1 MKRILGMA
9 LLVLAFSSLALANS
23 SIDFTNHE
31 TLIGNVHGSAAS
43 FVASKDA
50 FTEALFSSSFGGS
63 FSRNTGTVLNVNDA
77 RLNVGVANARAQ
89 LGVEKAYGTL
99 SSFDPMCHNMVPEPG
114 TLGLLGTGLVGL
126 AGVLRLRSKVK
137 A

>member
-1 MKRILGMA
+1 MKRTLGMA
-9 LLVLAFSSLALANS
+9 LLVLALSSLALANS
-23 SIDFTNHE
+23 SIDFNNHE
-31 TLIGNVHGSAAS
+31 TLIGNVHGSASFAAIKNAS
-43 FVASKDA
+43 
-50 FTEALFSSSFGGS
+50 TEAVFANSFGGS
-63 FSRNTGTVLNVNDA
+63 ASRSTGAVLGVNDT

-99 SSFDPMCHNMVPEPG
+99 SAFDPMCHNMVPEPG

-126 AGVLRLRSKVK
+126 AGVLRLRSKIK